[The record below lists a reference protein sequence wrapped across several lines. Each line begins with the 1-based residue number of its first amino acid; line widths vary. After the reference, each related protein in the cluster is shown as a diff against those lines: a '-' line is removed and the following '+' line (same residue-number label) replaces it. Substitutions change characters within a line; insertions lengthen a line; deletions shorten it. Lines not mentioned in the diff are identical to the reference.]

1 MPTQC
6 STKPLEFEPQGRRRM
21 VADFDGVPITS
32 DAGHCLPIQ
41 PSTSMNSA
49 SKSPMAPFTAP
60 LRTPVINA
68 G

>member
-1 MPTQC
+1 MLTQC
-6 STKPLEFEPQGRRRM
+6 STIPLEFEPHGRRM
-21 VADFDGVPITS
+21 VADFDGGPFTS
-32 DAGHCLPIQ
+32 DAGLCLPIQ

-60 LRTPVINA
+60 LRTLVINA